1 MGCVLIVLASP
12 ILLQVLPCVIDVG
25 TDNVVLRADPLYCGL
40 NMARLTGTAYY
51 DIVDEV
57 RRC

>member
-1 MGCVLIVLASP
+1 MWIVLATP